1 MWPRPSLKS
10 LTLLVRAMSEEEKPK
25 IIVDED
31 WKSQAQAEKEALE
44 KETAEKRETGDE
56 SGGSMPEPSISLLIS
71 TLAAQAMASLG
82 RIPDPEGKLIKR
94 LDIAKH
100 HIDMLGVLEEK
111 TKGNL
116 SAEEEKMLTGV
127 LHELRMDYVAGG
139 YHPPPQT
146 EADDKDKPQIVTPE
160 DLKK

>member
-1 MWPRPSLKS
+1 
-10 LTLLVRAMSEEEKPK
+10 MSEEEKPK

-44 KETAEKRETGDE
+44 KETSEKRETVGDE
-56 SGGSMPEPSISLLIS
+56 SGGKMPEPSISVLIS
-71 TLAAQAMASLG
+71 TLAAQAMSCLG

-116 SAEEEKMLTGV
+116 SAEEEAMLSGV
-127 LHELRMDYVAGG
+127 LHELRMDFVAGG
-139 YHPPPQT
+139 YHPPAQP
-146 EADDKDKPQIVTPE
+146 DDKDKSPKVITPE